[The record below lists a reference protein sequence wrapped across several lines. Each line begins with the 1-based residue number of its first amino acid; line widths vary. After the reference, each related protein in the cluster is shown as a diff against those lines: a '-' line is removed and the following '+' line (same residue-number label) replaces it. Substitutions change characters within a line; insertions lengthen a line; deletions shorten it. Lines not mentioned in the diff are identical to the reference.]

1 MSEMDENNEQD
12 LKNVTEAWHI
22 KTLERMKN
30 CLEIY
35 EQIYVDKGGR
45 NNAQYKFLKKHL
57 MNVVY
62 GMERDMFE
70 RLCSIGVLLRCS
82 CGSDVKTGYKD
93 DCVMCHGSGYVHAPE
108 FNDLLRDIQ
117 PNQLP

>member
-1 MSEMDENNEQD
+1 MSENNAQD
-12 LKNVTEAWHI
+12 LKNVSESWHI

-45 NNAQYKFLKKHL
+45 NNPQYKFLKKHL

-62 GMERDMFE
+62 GMERDLFE
-70 RLCSIGVLLRCS
+70 RLCEMGVFLRCS

-93 DCVMCHGSGYVHAPE
+93 DCDLCHGSGYIHSPE
-108 FNDLLRDIQ
+108 LNDLLRDLQ
-117 PNQLP
+117 PNQLS